1 MTRWIVRAIIV
12 VLALLLPHLMYPT
25 LAVEILCGGLFALAF
40 DLVFGYVGLLSFGHA
55 AFWGTA
61 SYVAAN
67 MLVRTGLPVPVAII
81 AGALA
86 ALVVSI
92 PIGYLSI
99 RSSGIYFSMIT
110 LAFAEMIHFVALQAD
125 QWTGGDNGMPGIPRP
140 PFLGIDFSDGVQLY
154 YFALVFVAAGYL
166 LATRAVTSPF
176 GQALRA
182 IRDNRVRAQSVGY
195 NPREQMLLA
204 FVLSA
209 FLSGLAGSI
218 NTVAHGVVSLDSV
231 HWRLSGEVVMMTL
244 LGGSTTV
251 LGPFVGAAVVR
262 ALEHFLASSTAAVGI
277 VTGAVFVVTV
287 LFFRRGVVGSL
298 LALDRYFAARHQ
310 TKVVAAAKPLAPP
323 APQEPQGGEARAKS

>member
-1 MTRWIVRAIIV
+1 MTRWIVRATVV

-67 MLVRTGLPVPVAII
+67 ILVRTGLPVPVAIV

-140 PFLGIDFSDGVQLY
+140 RFLGIDFNDGVQLY
-154 YFALVFVAAGYL
+154 YFALVFIAIGYL
-166 LATRAVTSPF
+166 IATRAITSPF

-195 NPREQMLLA
+195 NPRKQMLLA

-209 FLSGLAGSI
+209 FLSGLAGAI
-218 NTVAHGVVSLDSV
+218 NTVAHGVVSLDAV

-298 LALDRYFAARHQ
+298 LALDHYFAARHQ
-310 TKVVAAAKPLAPP
+310 VKALASPKPG
-323 APQEPQGGEARAKS
+323 EPQPGEARAKS

>member
-1 MTRWIVRAIIV
+1 MTRWILRAAILAV
-12 VLALLLPHLMYPT
+12 ALVLPRLMYPT

-67 MLVRTGLPVPVAII
+67 FLVRTSVPVPVAIL
-81 AGALA
+81 AGAVASL
-86 ALVVSI
+86 LVSI

-140 PFLGIDFSDGVQLY
+140 PFLGIDFSDSLQLY
-154 YFALVFVAAGYL
+154 YFALAFIAVGFWIAW
-166 LATRAVTSPF
+166 RAIGSPF

-195 NPREQMLLA
+195 NPRVQMLLA
-204 FVLSA
+204 FVISA
-209 FLSGLAGSI
+209 FLAGLAGAI
-218 NTVAHGVVSLDSV
+218 NTVAHGVVSLDAV
-231 HWRLSGEVVMMTL
+231 HWRTSGEVVMMTL
-244 LGGSTTV
+244 LGGSTTL
-251 LGPFVGAAVVR
+251 LGPFVGAGVVR

-287 LFFRRGVVGSL
+287 LFFRRGIVGSL
-298 LALDRYFAARHQ
+298 LALDHYFTARNQ
-310 TKVVAAAKPLAPP
+310 VKATSRAKSVEP
-323 APQEPQGGEARAKS
+323 APGEARAKS